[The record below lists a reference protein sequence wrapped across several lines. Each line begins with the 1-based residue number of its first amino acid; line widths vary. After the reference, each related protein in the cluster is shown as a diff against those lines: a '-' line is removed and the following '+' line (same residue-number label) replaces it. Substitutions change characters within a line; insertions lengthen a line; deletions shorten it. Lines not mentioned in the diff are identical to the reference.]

1 MTDLKMPEAG
11 LYAGFAKM
19 DITPD
24 YQVGLGGYS
33 DAETR
38 LHTGVVEKIY
48 ATCIALTDGDKTI
61 LLYTI
66 DNCACGRDAANEIRE
81 LVGATTG
88 IAGEKIFVAATHT
101 HSAPSLGSYPEAR
114 LYRTQMYA
122 ACARAAQLALQ
133 DRAPAKTLA
142 AKKEFPG
149 WNNTRHVRL
158 ENGVVAGYNWRTFE
172 SPIVE
177 LFGPADHEMTLIKFD
192 RGEEKKGILL
202 INWQGHPDR
211 GGEIGKRNIAPSF
224 PGPLR
229 DTVEAGSG
237 LHVAYFTGAD
247 GNMIIDQKSF
257 FPEKAHKLNWRRY
270 GVKMGTFALELLDEL
285 REVEGSGIATKRQ
298 IVEAEVDHS
307 WDHMLEQANE
317 VYDLWK
323 ATDKPTGDA
332 LGKKYNFSSVY
343 QARAIRSR
351 AAKGKSIELETN
363 AFRVGGIGFT
373 TGTYEMFAESGM
385 QVKAG
390 SPYEFTF
397 LLTGNSSYI
406 PAKRNFEYR
415 CYEADTGFYAIGTAE
430 KLVDNYIEMLKD
442 IQDTSKKE
450 N

>member
-1 MTDLKMPEAG
+1 MINLKMPEAG

-33 DAETR
+33 NAETR
-38 LHTGVVEKIY
+38 RHTGIADKIY
-48 ATCIALTDGDKTI
+48 ATCIALTDGDETI
-61 LLYTI
+61 LMYTI
-66 DNCACGRDAANEIRE
+66 DNCSCGRGIADEIRE
-81 LVGATTG
+81 VVGATTG
-88 IAGEKIFVAATHT
+88 IAPENIFCAATHT
-101 HSAPSLGSYPEAR
+101 HNAPSLGDYPEAR

-122 ACARAAQLALQ
+122 ACARAAQLALA

-149 WNNTRHVRL
+149 WNNTRHVKL
-158 ENGVVAGYNWRTFE
+158 ENGVVAGYNWKSFE

-177 LFGPADHEMTLIKFD
+177 LFGPADHEMVLVKFD

-202 INWQGHPDR
+202 INWQGHPDCSNQ
-211 GGEIGKRNIAPSF
+211 IGKLNIAPSY

-229 DTVEAGSG
+229 DTVETGSG
-237 LHVAYFTGAD
+237 LHVAFFTGAD
-247 GNMIIDQKSF
+247 GNMIIDQRKF
-257 FPEKAHKLNWRRY
+257 FPEKAHNLDWRRY
-270 GVKMGTFALELLDEL
+270 GVKMGSLALELLDEL
-285 REVEGSGIATKRQ
+285 QEVAGSGIATKRQ
-298 IVEAEVDHS
+298 IVEVEVDHS

-351 AAKGKSIELETN
+351 ATKGKCIELETN

-385 QVKAG
+385 QVKEG

-406 PAKRNFEYR
+406 PAKRNHEYR
-415 CYEADTGFYAIGTAE
+415 CYEADTGLYAVGTAE
-430 KLVDNYIEMLKD
+430 KLVDNYIQMLKD
-442 IQDTSKKE
+442 IQ
-450 N
+450 